1 MIKLRDWD
9 RLYVCTFDWVLR
21 RMEPDNLEFYKD
33 SEQDWIKA
41 IRAFN
46 KVQLE
51 LFDRYAINYKHGGS
65 FKKKS
70 IKGLE
75 LTAEQLFELFHKHLN
90 QYDNHT
96 VRYFIF
102 KWWTNLRHYV
112 KGAEPAL
119 DCPWELYKDATNEE
133 IDLANKEFASYEYD
147 YHGENNK
154 SEHTFNTGEVLEY
167 RGIRFPIDDQWGDA
181 WFKKKNGEIMHFN
194 LVCDWWIPIDECL
207 DLYNI

>member
-21 RMEPDNLEFYKD
+21 RMEPDKLEFYKD
-33 SEQDWIKA
+33 SEQDWIEA

-51 LFDRYAINYKHGGS
+51 LFDRYAINYKHGNS

-102 KWWTNLRHYV
+102 KWWTDLRHYV

-133 IDLANKEFASYEYD
+133 IELANKEFASYEYD
-147 YHGENNK
+147 YRGENNK

-181 WFKKKNGEIMHFN
+181 WFKKKNGEIVHFS
-194 LVCDWWIPIDECL
+194 LVWDWWIPIDECL

>member
-33 SEQDWIKA
+33 SEQDWIEA

-51 LFDRYAINYKHGGS
+51 LFDRYAINYKHGDS

-102 KWWTNLRHYV
+102 KWWTDLRHYI

-133 IDLANKEFASYEYD
+133 IELANKEFSNYEYD
-147 YHGENNK
+147 YRGETNK